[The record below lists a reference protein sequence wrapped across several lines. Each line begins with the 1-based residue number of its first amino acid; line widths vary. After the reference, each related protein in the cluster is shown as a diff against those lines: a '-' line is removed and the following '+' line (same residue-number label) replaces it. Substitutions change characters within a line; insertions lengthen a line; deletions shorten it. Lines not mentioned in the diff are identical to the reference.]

1 MKAEKEFEKNED
13 GGNRDPL
20 DEEES
25 RFSLSLIT
33 KKLITEP
40 KIVNNSRIVVV
51 NRIKNFINNKGWSF

>member
-40 KIVNNSRIVVV
+40 KMVNNSRIVVV